1 MAIRKSAAA
10 IAGLLVAFGM
20 LAGCSATRPA
30 EPAPS
35 ASGTETASSEKP
47 LIGIT
52 MPTVSLERW
61 NNDGTGLKAQ
71 LESMGYQTMLDYA
84 DNKNELQIQ
93 QLENQINAGA
103 KVLVIASIDGKT
115 LGPTL
120 QKAADK
126 GIKVIAYDRLILN
139 TPNVDYYATFDNYK
153 VGVLQGTFIKDALQL
168 DSADGP
174 FNFEPFAG
182 SPDDN
187 NASLFFGGAW
197 DQLKSYVDSGKL
209 VINSETGKKASG
221 NWQDIG
227 ILGWGSA
234 DAQDEMENRLNSFYT
249 DKKVDV
255 VLSPNDSLALGIA
268 QALETKGYQVGSDW
282 PVLTGQ
288 DGDVANV
295 KNILAG
301 KQSMTV
307 WKDTRE
313 LAKRVAT
320 MVDEIAQGKEVTV
333 NNTADYDN
341 GEKIVPSYLLDPEVV
356 VKDTVQS
363 KLVDSGFI
371 KADQLKCRA
380 DGSEPG
386 TGAGCG
392 PARPRPSPP
401 GGRGSNGRT
410 TGHPRDDRNLDGV
423 SRRQGARGR
432 HPDRPAW
439 RDPRHLR

>member
-1 MAIRKSAAA
+1 MAIRKTAA
-10 IAGLLVAFGM
+10 IVAGLALAAGM
-20 LAGCSATRPA
+20 VAGC
-30 EPAPS
+30 APS
-35 ASGTETASSEKP
+35 TSAPGGGDKP

-61 NNDGTGLKAQ
+61 NNDGSGLKAQ
-71 LESMGYQTMLDYA
+71 LEAMNYTVMLDYA
-84 DNKNELQIQ
+84 DNKNEQQIT

-126 GIKVIAYDRLILN
+126 GIKIIAYDRLILA

-153 VGVLQGTFIKDALQL
+153 VGVLQGEFIKETMQL
-168 DSADGP
+168 DSAAGP

-197 DQLKSYVDSGKL
+197 DQLKPYVESGKL
-209 VINSETGKKASG
+209 VINSETGKKATG
-221 NWQDIG
+221 NWQDVG
-227 ILGWGSA
+227 ILGWGTA

-249 DKKVDV
+249 DKKVDL

-268 QALETKGYQVGSDW
+268 QALETKGYTVGGDW

-320 MVDEIAQGKEVTV
+320 MVDEIVQGKDVTV
-333 NNTADYDN
+333 NNTTDYDN
-341 GEKIVPSYLLDPEVV
+341 GNKVVPSYLIDPEVV
-356 VKDTVQS
+356 VADTVQS

-371 KADQLKCRA
+371 KADQLK
-380 DGSEPG
+380 
-386 TGAGCG
+386 
-392 PARPRPSPP
+392 
-401 GGRGSNGRT
+401 
-410 TGHPRDDRNLDGV
+410 
-423 SRRQGARGR
+423 
-432 HPDRPAW
+432 
-439 RDPRHLR
+439 

>member
-1 MAIRKSAAA
+1 MAIRKSAAT
-10 IAGLLVAFGM
+10 IAGLALAFG
-20 LAGCSATRPA
+20 LVAGCSAERAPAPA
-30 EPAPS
+30 EPAPT
-35 ASGTETASSEKP
+35 ATGGETPNAEKP

-61 NNDGTGLKAQ
+61 NNDGSGLKAQ
-71 LESMGYQTMLDYA
+71 LEEMGYQTMLDYA
-84 DNKNELQIQ
+84 DNKNEQQIT

-126 GIKVIAYDRLILN
+126 GIKIIAYDRLILA

-153 VGVLQGTFIKDALQL
+153 VGVLQGTFIKDTMQL
-168 DSADGP
+168 DTAAGP

-197 DQLKSYVDSGKL
+197 DQLKPFVDSGKL
-209 VINSETGKKASG
+209 VINSETGKKATG
-221 NWQDIG
+221 NWQDVG
-227 ILGWGSA
+227 ILGWGTA

-268 QALETKGYQVGSDW
+268 QALETKGYTVGSDW

-288 DGDVANV
+288 DADVANV

-313 LAKRVAT
+313 LAKRVAI
-320 MVDEIAQGKEVTV
+320 MVDEIVQGKDVTI
-333 NNTADYDN
+333 NNTTDYDN
-341 GEKIVPSYLLDPEVV
+341 GVKVVPSYLLDPEVV
-356 VKDTVQS
+356 VKDDVQS

-371 KADQLKCRA
+371 KADQL
-380 DGSEPG
+380 
-386 TGAGCG
+386 
-392 PARPRPSPP
+392 
-401 GGRGSNGRT
+401 
-410 TGHPRDDRNLDGV
+410 
-423 SRRQGARGR
+423 Q
-432 HPDRPAW
+432 
-439 RDPRHLR
+439 